1 MAEFNE
7 IRTPDMDEPFEGD
20 GRPPGFRAALLAMAG
35 GVLALA
41 VPYVAAEVA
50 GPETKLAEL
59 RVWTPEDSPPFA
71 NHFKTSGVG
80 AQPVPAGATASA
92 GSIVDDGA
100 EPPAPAIVTPVI
112 TLAPPE
118 PAPATPEASKPGE
131 PAAPPAPTS
140 PYARIAI
147 PPAAFEGLTV
157 AIEDPSG
164 ALEPFWRR
172 LADVA
177 LKTPGAKVRLAQW
190 GDSAIAA
197 DGMPSAT
204 RRLLQRTFG
213 DGGHGFSLIA
223 ASNPWY
229 RRKDVEWASSGW
241 TADEFIRDSAD
252 DRRYG
257 YGGVVASGGP
267 GAKAS
272 WKTVVAEDGA
282 PAPEVGLTASS
293 FQVFYQATKRG
304 HTFDVLVDGA
314 VAKTVEASADPAEDR
329 AVSVEVPDGPHTFG
343 VKVTAGRARLYGVA
357 VERADGV
364 VYDGL
369 GVVGARDTRWLNA
382 DEAAH
387 LQALRQRKP
396 DLYILMYGGN
406 ALEDQTSM
414 DWYREHL
421 TQVVARWRK
430 ALPEQSCLIM
440 TPIDHGERHRGRVR
454 TVPRQVELMAVQRE
468 VAKAEGCAFFSLYDA
483 MGGDGA
489 IGRWFET
496 GLASGD
502 LAHPTAKGSVELGR
516 LFYMALMQGL
526 HGWVEAQ
533 KKLPPP
539 APTPAPTTPPPT
551 APTTPTPA
559 PATPPA
565 APANATPAPTPA
577 PPSGA
582 TP

>member
-7 IRTPDMDEPFEGD
+7 IRTPDMHDPVDGD
-20 GRPPGFRAALLAMAG
+20 GRPPGFRAAMLALVG
-35 GVLALA
+35 GLGALA
-41 VPYVAAEVA
+41 VPYIAAEVA
-50 GPETKLAEL
+50 GPDTKLAEF
-59 RVWTPEDSPPFA
+59 RVWTPEDLPPFA
-71 NHFKTSGVG
+71 NHFKMSGVG
-80 AQPVPAGATASA
+80 AQPVPAGATASS

-112 TLAPPE
+112 TLAPPAPSA
-118 PAPATPEASKPGE
+118 PAPGVPAGPAQ
-131 PAAPPAPTS
+131 PAAPAS

-157 AIEDPSG
+157 GIEDPSG
-164 ALEPFWRR
+164 ALGPFWRR

-197 DGMPSAT
+197 DGMPSAA

-229 RRKDVEWASSGW
+229 RRKDIDWTSSGW

-267 GAKAS
+267 GAKGS

-293 FQVFYQATKRG
+293 FEVFFQATKRG
-304 HTFDVLVDGA
+304 NTFDLLVDGA
-314 VAKTVEASADPAEDR
+314 VAKTVEATADPAEDR
-329 AVSVEVPDGPHTFG
+329 SVTVEVPDGPHTFA
-343 VKVTAGRARLYGVA
+343 VKVTGGRARLYGVA
-357 VERADGV
+357 VERSEGV

-387 LQALRQRKP
+387 LAALRQRKP

-430 ALPEQSCLIM
+430 ALPDQSCLIM

-468 VAKAEGCAFFSLYDA
+468 VAKAQGCAFFSLYDA

-526 HGWVEAQ
+526 HGWIEAE
-533 KKLPPP
+533 KK
-539 APTPAPTTPPPT
+539 APTPAPAAPAPTDAAPAPTPPP
-551 APTTPTPA
+551 AASPTQPAA
-559 PATPPA
+559 PATPP
-565 APANATPAPTPA
+565 PAP
-577 PPSGA
+577 GA